1 MVEIYRNY
9 GRINIYGMKGMILTM
24 AEEKKIMSIVL
35 EDGSIDEVEV
45 LLTFE
50 FTDTKKEYIVYT
62 KNETDEVGNV
72 TIYVASLIRE
82 DGKDPKLGSV
92 ETDEEWSRIKNVLK
106 ELAKDDEEQ

>member
-1 MVEIYRNY
+1 MSED
-9 GRINIYGMKGMILTM
+9 
-24 AEEKKIMSIVL
+24 KKIMSIVL

-62 KNETDEVGNV
+62 KNETDDAGNV

-82 DGKDPKLGSV
+82 EGQDPKLGSV
-92 ETDEEWSRIKNVLK
+92 ETDEEWARIKNVLK
-106 ELAKDDEEQ
+106 ELSKDDEQ

>member
-1 MVEIYRNY
+1 MSED
-9 GRINIYGMKGMILTM
+9 
-24 AEEKKIMSIVL
+24 KKIMSIVL

-82 DGKDPKLGSV
+82 EGQDPKLGSV
-92 ETDEEWSRIKNVLK
+92 ETDEEWARIKNVLK
-106 ELAKDDEEQ
+106 ELSKDDDEQ

>member
-1 MVEIYRNY
+1 MSED
-9 GRINIYGMKGMILTM
+9 
-24 AEEKKIMSIVL
+24 KKIMSIVL

-62 KNETDEVGNV
+62 KNETDDAGNV

-82 DGKDPKLGSV
+82 EGQDPKLGSV
-92 ETDEEWSRIKNVLK
+92 ETDEEWARIKNVLK
-106 ELAKDDEEQ
+106 ELSKDEEQ